1 MVAYVKRPVAF
12 GILALYA
19 LTNLTGELRFKIIC
33 FVGWIQYSTILK
45 RVVELWGVDTAG
57 GSEEELVCGEMPL
70 GGLLGKGQLMAL
82 LAKILP
88 LMEAQWLSSNSANFQ
103 WNFTYSESQNE
114 AECLAELEPFCSRSF
129 VLDTFKEQGS
139 LWV

>member
-1 MVAYVKRPVAF
+1 M
-12 GILALYA
+12 
-19 LTNLTGELRFKIIC
+19 
-33 FVGWIQYSTILK
+33 
-45 RVVELWGVDTAG
+45 
-57 GSEEELVCGEMPL
+57 CGEMPL

-114 AECLAELEPFCSRSF
+114 AECLAELESFCSHCF
-129 VLDTFKEQGS
+129 VLQRAGVTMS
-139 LWV
+139 VVLSCSMNVTM